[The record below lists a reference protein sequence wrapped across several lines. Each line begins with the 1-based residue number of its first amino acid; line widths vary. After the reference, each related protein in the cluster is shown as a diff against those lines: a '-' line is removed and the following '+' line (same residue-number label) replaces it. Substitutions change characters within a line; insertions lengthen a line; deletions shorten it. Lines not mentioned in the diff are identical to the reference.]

1 MDPQVYSLCSDI
13 QIECL
18 EVGREKEPLLI
29 VDSFISGAQTLKDYA
44 IGINHFPVADS
55 FYPGIRM
62 PVPMLYSVA
71 MAKNLAYFIDGLF
84 GLDVTQIK
92 SGVSRFSIVTTPPDE
107 LSLFQRIPHID
118 SPSKNGLAAI
128 HYLAD
133 FPTAGTALYR
143 HKETGFEYVDQA
155 RNDLFLKHIHQ
166 QFKTPADYPTG
177 YICGDTPEFEV
188 IAASEARFN
197 RMIMYR
203 GSSLHSGIIP
213 PDYKFDPKPAS
224 GRLTIAS
231 FFEFNS

>member
-1 MDPQVYSLCSDI
+1 MNPDVYNLCPDI

-18 EVGREKEPLLI
+18 AVGAEKEPLLI
-29 VDSFISGAQTLKDYA
+29 IDSFITGAQALKDYA
-44 IGINHFPVADS
+44 IGVNQFPVVES

-84 GLDVTQIK
+84 GLNVGKIK
-92 SGVSRFSIVTTPPDE
+92 SGASRFSIVTTPPAE
-107 LSLFQRIPHID
+107 LTLFQRIPHID

-128 HYLAD
+128 HYLCD
-133 FPTAGTALYR
+133 SPSAGTALYR
-143 HKETGFEYVDQA
+143 HRQTGFEYVDQP
-155 RNDLFLKHIHQ
+155 RNDVFLKHVHQ
-166 QFKTPADYPTG
+166 QFKTPADYPAG

-213 PDYKFDPKPAS
+213 PDYNFDPNPAT

-231 FFEFNS
+231 FFEFHD